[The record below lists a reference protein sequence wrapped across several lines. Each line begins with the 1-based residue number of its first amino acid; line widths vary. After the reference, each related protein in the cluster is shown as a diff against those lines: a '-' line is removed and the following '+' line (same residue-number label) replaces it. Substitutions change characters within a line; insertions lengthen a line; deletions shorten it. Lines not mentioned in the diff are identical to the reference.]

1 MENVIGERVDSDE
14 MRREVRCIVVGEME
28 KVWEVRVVEEVVV
41 VLWSEGIGFVREME
55 FRVVGEEMGEEL
67 EVVVMVVGE

>member
-1 MENVIGERVDSDE
+1 M
-14 MRREVRCIVVGEME
+14 RCIVVGEME
-28 KVWEVRVVEEVVV
+28 KVWEVGVVEEVVV
-41 VLWSEGIGFVREME
+41 VVWSEGIGFVREME